1 MIICKINFDKN
12 RCICFLIKKEKVFIK
27 FIEILEK
34 VNNNT
39 SLTMNLYMVQNIY
52 NLKKNRHK

>member
-39 SLTMNLYMVQNIY
+39 SLTMNLYIVQNIY
-52 NLKKNRHK
+52 NLKKK

>member
-12 RCICFLIKKEKVFIK
+12 RRICFLIKKEKVFIK